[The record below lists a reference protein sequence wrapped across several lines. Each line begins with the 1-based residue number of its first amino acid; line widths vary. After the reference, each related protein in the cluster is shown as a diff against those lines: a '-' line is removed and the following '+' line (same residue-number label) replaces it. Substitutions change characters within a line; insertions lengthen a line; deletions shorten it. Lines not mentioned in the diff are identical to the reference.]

1 MFQRMI
7 MRRDITL
14 CMLLLVFAY
23 GCKTV
28 PPAVSNGANAGQQ
41 KQAASAGVHILAV
54 ILKATRIAGDTTVR
68 FEVSSITKPQGR
80 LKPGQDDNSGND
92 YTIIF
97 ATDKKEALATYYV
110 ADPLNSRM
118 EWADE
123 AGNLQT
129 KRIEKTEEDISV
141 RTNYVPEIKN
151 IIIRKTTGGK
161 ETILPVKI
169 D

>member
-1 MFQRMI
+1 MFRGI
-7 MRRDITL
+7 ITRKDITL
-14 CMLLLVFAY
+14 CLLLLVFAY

-28 PPAVSNGANAGQQ
+28 PPATGNGANAGQQ
-41 KQAASAGVHILAV
+41 KQSAPAHILAV
-54 ILKATRIAGDTTVR
+54 ILKAARTAGDTTVR

-92 YTIIF
+92 YTITF
-97 ATDKKEALATYYV
+97 ATDKKQAVATYYI

-129 KRIEKTEEDISV
+129 KRIEKTEEYISV
-141 RTNYVPEIKN
+141 RTNYLPEIKN

>member
-7 MRRDITL
+7 MRMDITL
-14 CMLLLVFAY
+14 CLLLLVFAY

-28 PPAVSNGANAGQQ
+28 PPAMSNGANAGQQ
-41 KQAASAGVHILAV
+41 KQAAPAEAHILAV
-54 ILKATRIAGDTTVR
+54 ILKASRTAGDTTVR

-80 LKPGQDDNSGND
+80 LKPGQNDNLGND
-92 YTIIF
+92 YTITF
-97 ATDKKEALATYYV
+97 ATEKKEPLATYHI

-129 KRIEKTEEDISV
+129 KRIEKTEEYISV
-141 RTNYVPEIKN
+141 RTNYVPEIKK

-161 ETILPVKI
+161 EIVLPVKI